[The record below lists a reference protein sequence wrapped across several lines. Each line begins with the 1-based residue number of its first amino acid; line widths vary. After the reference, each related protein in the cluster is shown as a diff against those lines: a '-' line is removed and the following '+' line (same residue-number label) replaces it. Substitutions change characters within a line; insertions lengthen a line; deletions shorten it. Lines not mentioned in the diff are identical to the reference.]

1 MDIYIAKAGQ
11 HTGPFSEAQLES
23 MLKTGMIELTDSAWH
38 DGLSDWLPLH
48 NVLNISPPVPR
59 PLQPPPIPVSPRSAY
74 NTPSASAESAMFLY
88 IPIERLVAMS
98 IVSIGLYDL
107 YWIYRNWRYLKER
120 DGLKILPFL
129 RGTFGYFFIYSLLK
143 TIKTDPPTNRIIQAR
158 FSPGS
163 LATGWIILTL
173 IGNVLG
179 SSPDGVVSIIATSIS
194 ALSFCFLI
202 PVQRHINA
210 LNEALPVRLAYYRWS
225 TGHFVCLVF
234 GIICWFLILI
244 GLGFMLSSV

>member
-38 DGLSDWLPLH
+38 DGLSEWLPLH
-48 NVLNISPPVPR
+48 NVLNIS
-59 PLQPPPIPVSPRSAY
+59 
-74 NTPSASAESAMFLY
+74 PSASAESAMFLY